1 VPLIPG
7 RLRSAL
13 TRLRRGRAR
22 APDVDRLE
30 RDLARA
36 RKRLRTARAGLA
48 RARDRQA
55 EPQVRW
61 ARQRAALAG
70 GDGGLRDLAYY
81 PPGLANP
88 YLRLLYARCA
98 EVGLDAR
105 PLRVIDEVDGLD
117 PSAVLHLHWTRAA
130 QAGKSDEAAAAAK
143 TDRFLRRIE
152 GFVDRGGTFV
162 WSIHEVLPHDC
173 RFPDVEVGLRR
184 RLAEMADAVHVLH
197 DSTVDEVRPLY
208 AVDRGKV
215 FVVEHPLY
223 TGAYEDFVRRSAARA
238 SLGLDDDAVLLLAFG
253 AIRPYKGLER
263 LVRAVP
269 GLRADAGDVRLIIA
283 GRRFPHEDPAP
294 LRSLVDETEGVTM
307 IDDGAPAEAVHILFR
322 AADVAVLP
330 YHGVLNSGVLML
342 ALTFGVPVVAPRNPV
357 TEDMAASG
365 LVRLFD
371 ARSDDA
377 LRDAVR
383 TAVAERRPVPVP
395 LPEEFAARHDPHHVA
410 GLFAENLRR
419 VVGNE

>member
-1 VPLIPG
+1 M
-7 RLRSAL
+7 
-13 TRLRRGRAR
+13 
-22 APDVDRLE
+22 
-30 RDLARA
+30 
-36 RKRLRTARAGLA
+36 
-48 RARDRQA
+48 
-55 EPQVRW
+55 RW
-61 ARQRAALAG
+61 ERQRGVLTG
-70 GDGGLRDLAYY
+70 GSTGLRDLAYV

-88 YLRLLYARCA
+88 YLRLLYSRCP
-98 EVGLDAR
+98 EVGFGPR
-105 PLRVIDEVDGLD
+105 PLRSMSGVDDLGS
-117 PSAVLHLHWTRAA
+117 SAVLHLHWTRAA
-130 QAGKSDEAAAAAK
+130 QVGSGGALEGLEAAEK
-143 TDRFLRRIE
+143 TGRFLARVE

-162 WSIHEVLPHDC
+162 WSIHETLPHDC
-173 RFPDVEVGLRR
+173 RFPELEVGLRR
-184 RLAEMADAVHVLH
+184 RLGELADAVHVLH
-197 DSTVDEVRPLY
+197 PSTLDEVRPLY
-208 AVDRGKV
+208 DVDPAKV

-223 TGAYEDFVRRSAARA
+223 TGAYEDYVSRDSARA
-238 SLGLDDDAVLLLAFG
+238 WLGLAEDTTLLLAFG

-263 LVRAVP
+263 LVRAMP
-269 GLRADAGDVRLIIA
+269 GLRAAVGEVRLMIA

-307 IDDGAPAEAVHILFR
+307 IDDGAPAEAVHVLFR

-383 TAVAERRPVPVP
+383 TAVTERRHVPVP

-410 GLFAENLRR
+410 GLFAESLRR